1 MKRLWRGL
9 GGCARAVP
17 FMCAHPRAPN
27 LRTGT
32 KWQNRASTLALPRGV
47 PACREFQF
55 IRNLFTK
62 CTFFDSRWRQRSL
75 QQRTAHSGNP

>member
-1 MKRLWRGL
+1 MKRPWR

-32 KWQNRASTLALPRGV
+32 KWQNRARPLTLALPRGV
-47 PACREFQF
+47 PA
-55 IRNLFTK
+55 
-62 CTFFDSRWRQRSL
+62 
-75 QQRTAHSGNP
+75 